1 MLKRDRGIAPFG
13 TVDACSAFFALPD
26 LPLAIDLSYLLF
38 VAWMIWTC
46 VACKID

>member
-1 MLKRDRGIAPFG
+1 MLTRDRGIAPFG
-13 TVDACSAFFALPD
+13 AADAYSGFFAPPD
-26 LPLAIDLSYLLF
+26 LPVAIDPSYLLF